1 MKTTLRIKIIW
12 FLLLLAACGPWRRT
26 AGANE
31 LTDLRMGEH
40 GAYTRIVFEFKN
52 AIGHT
57 NPVKKDGERV
67 TVVFPKTAAIKE
79 GSLQA
84 EMQKNQRVKSL
95 VLNKQGHDLCADI
108 TMPSADFTT
117 KMRYLSKP
125 ERLILDI
132 YGETIIPEKVVTA
145 VVSPKTE
152 QTALQ
157 TAVKAVKPE
166 ARPQVSQSSN
176 MPIYWAIL
184 MLINLVMVAILGLM
198 QYALLKIKQRL
209 SARWKNETPD
219 LSDKGMFVIDSKI
232 QEELKKYRGLS
243 QPAQTAGL

>member
-1 MKTTLRIKIIW
+1 MEPIPELYLNSKVLMGRTQS
-12 FLLLLAACGPWRRT
+12 GEEGRRK
-26 AGANE
+26 GY
-31 LTDLRMGEH
+31 RC
-40 GAYTRIVFEFKN
+40 
-52 AIGHT
+52 
-57 NPVKKDGERV
+57 
-67 TVVFPKTAAIKE
+67 FPKTAAIKE

-95 VLNKQGHDLCADI
+95 VLNKQGHDLCAVI
-108 TMPSADFTT
+108 TMPSADFNT
-117 KMRYLSKP
+117 KLRYLSKP
-125 ERLILDI
+125 ERVILDI

-145 VVSPKTE
+145 VVSPKKE

-157 TAVKAVKPE
+157 TAVKEVKPE

-219 LSDKGMFVIDSKI
+219 LSDKGIFVIDSKI